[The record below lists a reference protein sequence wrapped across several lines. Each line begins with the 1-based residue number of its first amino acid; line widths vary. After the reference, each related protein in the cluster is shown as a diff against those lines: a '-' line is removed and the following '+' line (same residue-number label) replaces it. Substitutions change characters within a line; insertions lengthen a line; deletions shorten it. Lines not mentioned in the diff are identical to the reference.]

1 MSKTETEVDVEGVVE
16 EAFANAKFRVRLAN
30 GQTAMPPIN
39 IDETLA
45 AHANDF
51 EVTSEEDLRTN
62 V

>member
-1 MSKTETEVDVEGVVE
+1 
-16 EAFANAKFRVRLAN
+16 
-30 GQTAMPPIN
+30 MPPIN